1 MIFPLPTSPPPPM
14 LRATQGVGGRAASA
28 TSSSPTLAATKMAD
42 KKISKMS
49 DFFKKTTV
57 TE

>member
-1 MIFPLPTSPPPPM
+1 M
-14 LRATQGVGGRAASA
+14 LSETQGVGGRAALA
-28 TSSSPTLAATKMAD
+28 TSSSPTLAATKIAD
-42 KKISKMS
+42 KKVSKMS